1 MVSMSF
7 YLLSKKSNRH
17 IPQSK
22 LGPTSYSL
30 LHSTHISF
38 QKAAVTKYHDLG
50 GLKQQK
56 SEVGW
61 GWGAL
66 RERGEYMYI

>member
-1 MVSMSF
+1 MSF
-7 YLLSKKSNRH
+7 YYLLSKKANGH

-22 LGPTSYSL
+22 LGPTSYSV

-38 QKAAVTKYHDLG
+38 QRLTKYHDLG

-56 SEVGW
+56 SGVGW

-66 RERGEYMYI
+66 GERGIYVYI